1 MAPDQGRYVSG
12 TKVPVVGGPG
22 RIDVDV
28 IIPDK
33 LATNF
38 NVIRKD
44 FLPSNAGGIVWFNNV
59 GLQAKSGNP
68 AVDDYYEVQI
78 QRLRIPPAAKQARK
92 VYIWVNDAAQELSA
106 DDFDIDWNGLVTL
119 RLNIADP
126 AVGVGGR

>member
-1 MAPDQGRYVSG
+1 MAPVQGRFVSG
-12 TKVPVVGGPG
+12 TKVPIAGGAG

-33 LATNF
+33 LSQNF

-44 FLPSNAGGIVWFNNV
+44 YMPSNAGGIVWLNNV

-68 AVDDYYEVQI
+68 NVDDYYEVQI
-78 QRLRIPPAAKQARK
+78 TRTRIPPQAQKVRK
-92 VYIWVNDAAQELSA
+92 VYIWVNNAAQELNSS
-106 DDFDIDWNGLVTL
+106 DFATDWSGLVTL

-126 AVGVGGR
+126 AIGVGG